1 MSALAPGAG
10 RLAIHHPPNRVSLGQ
25 RQAGSG
31 DGRRHLRAE
40 HAGQG
45 LVVEQ
50 VRPFAFAFAMP
61 LGAPSPA
68 RTIRRRH
75 RHQQMH
81 MRVIVQPARIGMLRS
96 VSWEMSSAPAAVA
109 H

>member
-50 VRPFAFAFAMP
+50 VRPFAFAMP
-61 LGAPSPA
+61 LGAPS
-68 RTIRRRH
+68 
-75 RHQQMH
+75 
-81 MRVIVQPARIGMLRS
+81 PARIGMLRS
-96 VSWEMSSAPAAVA
+96 VSWERSSAPAAEP
-109 H
+109 

>member
-1 MSALAPGAG
+1 MSAFAPGAG
-10 RLAIHHPPNRVSLGQ
+10 RLAIHHPLGRVSLGQ
-25 RQAGSG
+25 RQSGSG

-50 VRPFAFAFAMP
+50 VRPFAFAMP

-68 RTIRRRH
+68 RAIHRRR
-75 RHQQMH
+75 RQQQMH
-81 MRVIVQPARIGMLRS
+81 MRVIVQAARIGMLRS
-96 VSWEMSSAPAAVA
+96 VSWERSSAPAAVA